1 MGNKLNPLFFEK
13 FVKPVGDFLIGL
25 GTRFFEAFENIQVE
39 FDKLFGP
46 DKTFAERFD
55 GFLGLFK
62 EGGIIALVVMA
73 ASLVISLLL
82 IKDHIGG
89 FAGIKDSVDFLWL
102 NSSVYDGGTLEPITF
117 GFGIYIDHVTVML
130 LFVASFLCLLIN
142 IFSIGYMNTDP
153 INEDTISKLSSS
165 IKIIANGAVGF
176 GNIDIQAAK
185 EKGITV
191 TNTPDVLTDAT
202 ADIQILLLLG
212 ASRKAY
218 EGRIAAETQN
228 WKWSWDFLLGK
239 QMSNK
244 RLGILGMGR
253 IGRAVAKR
261 AKAFGM
267 EIHYH
272 NRSKLSSDLEDG
284 AIYHKDIKSL
294 FEKSEFLSI
303 NCPATPETKNLIN
316 KETLSYL
323 EENTVIGNAARGDV
337 VDDDA
342 MVEALKNGK
351 VFAYGLDVYNGEPKI
366 HPEYLKLKNIFLL
379 PHLGSATKRT
389 RWDMAYRATKNLED
403 FFWMEG
409 LGPFVLGA
417 YFITFA
423 VLGINLLFPMI
434 REKRLRFELRD
445 KNNELRSNARF
456 EE

>member
-1 MGNKLNPLFFEK
+1 MKKKIFVTRRLLKENEEKLKTLFNVTLNK
-13 FVKPVGDFLIGL
+13 D
-25 GTRFFEAFENIQVE
+25 
-39 FDKLFGP
+39 DKIYTP
-46 DKTFAERFD
+46 QEIIDASKNYD
-55 GFLGLFK
+55 GIL
-62 EGGIIALVVMA
+62 
-73 ASLVISLLL
+73 
-82 IKDHIGG
+82 
-89 FAGIKDSVDFLWL
+89 
-102 NSSVYDGGTLEPITF
+102 SSV
-117 GFGIYIDHVTVML
+117 
-130 LFVASFLCLLIN
+130 
-142 IFSIGYMNTDP
+142 TDP
-153 INEDTISKLSSS
+153 INAETIFKLSDS

-176 GNIDIQAAK
+176 GNVDIQAAK

-244 RLGILGMGR
+244 RIGILGMGR

-261 AKAFGM
+261 AKAFNM

-284 AIYHKDIKSL
+284 AIYHKDLKSL
-294 FEKSEFLSI
+294 FKKSEFLSI

-337 VDDDA
+337 VDDNA
-342 MVEALKNGK
+342 MIEALKNGK

-366 HPEYLKLKNIFLL
+366 HPEYLELKNIFLL

-389 RWDMAYRATKNLED
+389 RWDMAFRATKNLED
-403 FFWMEG
+403 FF
-409 LGPFVLGA
+409 LGKKPQDQV
-417 YFITFA
+417 
-423 VLGINLLFPMI
+423 N
-434 REKRLRFELRD
+434 
-445 KNNELRSNARF
+445 
-456 EE
+456 

>member
-1 MGNKLNPLFFEK
+1 MKKIFVTRKLLK
-13 FVKPVGDFLIGL
+13 
-25 GTRFFEAFENIQVE
+25 ENEDKIK
-39 FDKLFGP
+39 KLFDANLNKD
-46 DKTFAERFD
+46 DKIYTAEEIIEGSKNFD
-55 GFLGLFK
+55 GIL
-62 EGGIIALVVMA
+62 
-73 ASLVISLLL
+73 
-82 IKDHIGG
+82 
-89 FAGIKDSVDFLWL
+89 
-102 NSSVYDGGTLEPITF
+102 SSV
-117 GFGIYIDHVTVML
+117 
-130 LFVASFLCLLIN
+130 
-142 IFSIGYMNTDP
+142 TDP
-153 INEDTISKLSSS
+153 LNANTISKLSNT

-176 GNIDIQAAK
+176 GNIDFKKAR

-218 EGRIAAETQN
+218 EGRLAAEKQD

-272 NRSKLSSDLEDG
+272 NRSQLSPELENG
-284 AIYHKDIKSL
+284 AIYHKNIKSL
-294 FEKSEFLSI
+294 FAKSEFLSI
-303 NCPATPETKNLIN
+303 NCPATPDTKNIIN
-316 KETLSYL
+316 KETLNFL
-323 EENTVIGNAARGDV
+323 EDNTVVANAARGDV

-342 MVEALKNGK
+342 MVEALKSKK

-389 RWDMAYRATKNLED
+389 RWDMAYRATQNLED
-403 FFWMEG
+403 FFNG
-409 LGPFVLGA
+409 
-417 YFITFA
+417 
-423 VLGINLLFPMI
+423 
-434 REKRLRFELRD
+434 
-445 KNNELRSNARF
+445 KNPKDLVN
-456 EE
+456 

>member
-1 MGNKLNPLFFEK
+1 MKK
-13 FVKPVGDFLIGL
+13 IFV
-25 GTRFFEAFENIQVE
+25 TRRLLKENE
-39 FDKLFGP
+39 DKLKELFDVTLNTN
-46 DKTFAERFD
+46 DKIYKPEEIIEQSKGFD
-55 GFLGLFK
+55 GIL
-62 EGGIIALVVMA
+62 
-73 ASLVISLLL
+73 
-82 IKDHIGG
+82 
-89 FAGIKDSVDFLWL
+89 
-102 NSSVYDGGTLEPITF
+102 SSV
-117 GFGIYIDHVTVML
+117 
-130 LFVASFLCLLIN
+130 
-142 IFSIGYMNTDP
+142 TDP
-153 INEDTISKLSSS
+153 INAETISKLSDS

-176 GNIDIQAAK
+176 GNIDIEAARK
-185 EKGITV
+185 KNITV

-218 EGRIAAETQN
+218 EGRLAAEKQD

-284 AIYHKDIKSL
+284 AIYHDTLRGL
-294 FEKSEFLSI
+294 FEQSEFLSV
-303 NCPATPETKNLIN
+303 NCPATPETTKIIN
-316 KETLSYL
+316 KETLGYL
-323 EENTVIGNAARGDV
+323 KKNTVIGNAARGDV

-342 MVEALKNGK
+342 MVEAIKNGT

-389 RWDMAYRATKNLED
+389 RWDMAYRATKNLEQ
-403 FFWMEG
+403 FFSG
-409 LGPFVLGA
+409 KKPQDQV
-417 YFITFA
+417 
-423 VLGINLLFPMI
+423 N
-434 REKRLRFELRD
+434 
-445 KNNELRSNARF
+445 
-456 EE
+456 

>member
-1 MGNKLNPLFFEK
+1 MKKIFVTRKLLKENEEKLKELFDAKLNPNDQIYTAKEI
-13 FVKPVGDFLIGL
+13 IG
-25 GTRFFEAFENIQVE
+25 GSK
-39 FDKLFGP
+39 D
-46 DKTFAERFD
+46 FD
-55 GFLGLFK
+55 GIL
-62 EGGIIALVVMA
+62 
-73 ASLVISLLL
+73 
-82 IKDHIGG
+82 
-89 FAGIKDSVDFLWL
+89 
-102 NSSVYDGGTLEPITF
+102 SSV
-117 GFGIYIDHVTVML
+117 
-130 LFVASFLCLLIN
+130 
-142 IFSIGYMNTDP
+142 TDP
-153 INEDTISKLSSS
+153 INSDTISKLSSS

-176 GNIDIQAAK
+176 GNIDIKAAK
-185 EKGITV
+185 EKGITI

-218 EGRIAAETQN
+218 EGRIAAETQS

-272 NRSKLSSDLEDG
+272 NRSKLSAELEDG
-284 AIYHKDIKSL
+284 AIYHDTIKDL
-294 FEKSEFLSI
+294 FAKSEFLSI
-303 NCPATPETKNLIN
+303 NCPATPETKNIIN
-316 KETLSYL
+316 KNTLSYL
-323 EENTVIGNAARGDV
+323 KENTVVGNAARGDV

-342 MVEALKNGK
+342 MVEALKNGT

-403 FFWMEG
+403 FFSG
-409 LGPFVLGA
+409 KKPKDQV
-417 YFITFA
+417 
-423 VLGINLLFPMI
+423 N
-434 REKRLRFELRD
+434 
-445 KNNELRSNARF
+445 
-456 EE
+456 

>member
-1 MGNKLNPLFFEK
+1 MKKIFVTRKLLIENEEKLKELFDVKLNPN
-13 FVKPVGDFLIGL
+13 DQIY
-25 GTRFFEAFENIQVE
+25 T
-39 FDKLFGP
+39 
-46 DKTFAERFD
+46 AEEIINGSKDFD
-55 GFLGLFK
+55 GIL
-62 EGGIIALVVMA
+62 
-73 ASLVISLLL
+73 
-82 IKDHIGG
+82 
-89 FAGIKDSVDFLWL
+89 
-102 NSSVYDGGTLEPITF
+102 SSV
-117 GFGIYIDHVTVML
+117 
-130 LFVASFLCLLIN
+130 
-142 IFSIGYMNTDP
+142 TDP
-153 INEDTISKLSSS
+153 INSDTISKLSSS

-176 GNIDIQAAK
+176 GNIDIKAAK
-185 EKGITV
+185 EKGITI

-218 EGRIAAETQN
+218 EGRIAAETQS

-284 AIYHKDIKSL
+284 AIYHETLKGL
-294 FEKSEFLSI
+294 FKQSEFLSV
-303 NCPATPETKNLIN
+303 NCPATPETTKIIN
-316 KETLSYL
+316 KETLGYL
-323 EENTVIGNAARGDV
+323 KKNTVIGNAARGDV

-342 MVEALKNGK
+342 MVEAIKNGT

-389 RWDMAYRATKNLED
+389 RWDMAYRATKNLEQ
-403 FFWMEG
+403 FFSG
-409 LGPFVLGA
+409 KKPQDQV
-417 YFITFA
+417 
-423 VLGINLLFPMI
+423 N
-434 REKRLRFELRD
+434 
-445 KNNELRSNARF
+445 
-456 EE
+456 

>member
-1 MGNKLNPLFFEK
+1 MKKKIFVTRRLLKENEVKLQNLFDVTLNKN
-13 FVKPVGDFLIGL
+13 
-25 GTRFFEAFENIQVE
+25 
-39 FDKLFGP
+39 DKIYSPQEIINGS
-46 DKTFAERFD
+46 KNYD
-55 GFLGLFK
+55 GIL
-62 EGGIIALVVMA
+62 
-73 ASLVISLLL
+73 
-82 IKDHIGG
+82 
-89 FAGIKDSVDFLWL
+89 
-102 NSSVYDGGTLEPITF
+102 SSV
-117 GFGIYIDHVTVML
+117 
-130 LFVASFLCLLIN
+130 
-142 IFSIGYMNTDP
+142 TDP
-153 INEDTISKLSSS
+153 ISADTISKLSNS

-218 EGRIAAETQN
+218 EGRIAAETQS

-284 AIYHKDIKSL
+284 AIYHKTIKDL
-294 FEKSEFLSI
+294 FQQSEFLSL
-303 NCPATPETKNLIN
+303 NCPATPETTKIIN
-316 KETLSYL
+316 KETLNYL
-323 EENTVIGNAARGDV
+323 KKNTVIGNAARGDI
-337 VDDDA
+337 VDDEA
-342 MVEALKNGK
+342 MVEAIKNGT

-389 RWDMAYRATKNLED
+389 RWDMAYRASKNLED
-403 FFWMEG
+403 FFSG
-409 LGPFVLGA
+409 KKPQDQV
-417 YFITFA
+417 
-423 VLGINLLFPMI
+423 N
-434 REKRLRFELRD
+434 
-445 KNNELRSNARF
+445 
-456 EE
+456 

>member
-1 MGNKLNPLFFEK
+1 MKKIFVTRKLLKENEEKLKELFDAKLNPNDQIYTAKEI
-13 FVKPVGDFLIGL
+13 IG
-25 GTRFFEAFENIQVE
+25 GSK
-39 FDKLFGP
+39 D
-46 DKTFAERFD
+46 FD
-55 GFLGLFK
+55 GIL
-62 EGGIIALVVMA
+62 
-73 ASLVISLLL
+73 
-82 IKDHIGG
+82 
-89 FAGIKDSVDFLWL
+89 
-102 NSSVYDGGTLEPITF
+102 SSV
-117 GFGIYIDHVTVML
+117 
-130 LFVASFLCLLIN
+130 
-142 IFSIGYMNTDP
+142 TDP
-153 INEDTISKLSSS
+153 INSDTISKLSSS

-176 GNIDIQAAK
+176 GNIDIKAAK
-185 EKGITV
+185 EKGITI

-218 EGRIAAETQN
+218 EGRIAAETQS

-272 NRSKLSSDLEDG
+272 NRSKLSAELEDG
-284 AIYHKDIKSL
+284 AIYHDTIKDL
-294 FEKSEFLSI
+294 FAKSEFLSI
-303 NCPATPETKNLIN
+303 NCPATPETKNIIN
-316 KETLSYL
+316 KNTLSYL
-323 EENTVIGNAARGDV
+323 KENTVVGNAARGDV

-342 MVEALKNGK
+342 MVEALKNGT

-403 FFWMEG
+403 FF
-409 LGPFVLGA
+409 LGKKPKDQV
-417 YFITFA
+417 
-423 VLGINLLFPMI
+423 N
-434 REKRLRFELRD
+434 
-445 KNNELRSNARF
+445 
-456 EE
+456 

>member
-1 MGNKLNPLFFEK
+1 MKK
-13 FVKPVGDFLIGL
+13 IFV
-25 GTRFFEAFENIQVE
+25 TRRLLKENE
-39 FDKLFGP
+39 DKLKELFDVTLNTN
-46 DKTFAERFD
+46 DKIYKPEEIIEQSKGFD
-55 GFLGLFK
+55 GIL
-62 EGGIIALVVMA
+62 
-73 ASLVISLLL
+73 
-82 IKDHIGG
+82 
-89 FAGIKDSVDFLWL
+89 
-102 NSSVYDGGTLEPITF
+102 SSV
-117 GFGIYIDHVTVML
+117 
-130 LFVASFLCLLIN
+130 
-142 IFSIGYMNTDP
+142 TDP
-153 INEDTISKLSSS
+153 INAETISKLSDS

-176 GNIDIQAAK
+176 GNIDIEAARK
-185 EKGITV
+185 KNITV

-218 EGRIAAETQN
+218 EGRLAAEKQD

-284 AIYHKDIKSL
+284 AIYHDTLKGL
-294 FEKSEFLSI
+294 FEQSEFLSV
-303 NCPATPETKNLIN
+303 NCPATPETTKIIN
-316 KETLSYL
+316 KDTLGYL
-323 EENTVIGNAARGDV
+323 KENTVIGNAARGDV

-342 MVEALKNGK
+342 MVEAIKNGT

-403 FFWMEG
+403 FFSG
-409 LGPFVLGA
+409 KKPQDQV
-417 YFITFA
+417 
-423 VLGINLLFPMI
+423 N
-434 REKRLRFELRD
+434 
-445 KNNELRSNARF
+445 
-456 EE
+456 

>member
-1 MGNKLNPLFFEK
+1 MKKKIFVTRRLLKENEEKLQSL
-13 FVKPVGDFLIGL
+13 
-25 GTRFFEAFENIQVE
+25 FEATLNKD
-39 FDKLFGP
+39 DKIYTPQEIINGS
-46 DKTFAERFD
+46 KNYD
-55 GFLGLFK
+55 GIL
-62 EGGIIALVVMA
+62 
-73 ASLVISLLL
+73 
-82 IKDHIGG
+82 
-89 FAGIKDSVDFLWL
+89 
-102 NSSVYDGGTLEPITF
+102 SSV
-117 GFGIYIDHVTVML
+117 
-130 LFVASFLCLLIN
+130 
-142 IFSIGYMNTDP
+142 TDP
-153 INEDTISKLSSS
+153 INADTISKLSSS

-185 EKGITV
+185 KKGITV

-272 NRSKLSSDLEDG
+272 NRSKLSKELEGG
-284 AIYHKDIKSL
+284 AIYHKNLKDL
-294 FEKSEFLSI
+294 FAKSEFLSI
-303 NCPATPETKNLIN
+303 NCPATSETKNIIN

-323 EENTVIGNAARGDV
+323 KKNSVVGNAARGDV

-342 MVEALKNGK
+342 MVEALKNGT

-366 HPEYLKLKNIFLL
+366 HSEYLKLKNIFLL

-389 RWDMAYRATKNLED
+389 RWDMAFRATKNLEN
-403 FFWMEG
+403 FF
-409 LGPFVLGA
+409 LGKKPQDQV
-417 YFITFA
+417 
-423 VLGINLLFPMI
+423 N
-434 REKRLRFELRD
+434 
-445 KNNELRSNARF
+445 
-456 EE
+456 

>member
-1 MGNKLNPLFFEK
+1 MKKVFVTRKLLKENEEKLKELFDVKLNS
-13 FVKPVGDFLIGL
+13 D
-25 GTRFFEAFENIQVE
+25 
-39 FDKLFGP
+39 DKIYSA
-46 DKTFAERFD
+46 AEIIESSKNFD
-55 GFLGLFK
+55 GIL
-62 EGGIIALVVMA
+62 
-73 ASLVISLLL
+73 
-82 IKDHIGG
+82 
-89 FAGIKDSVDFLWL
+89 
-102 NSSVYDGGTLEPITF
+102 SSV
-117 GFGIYIDHVTVML
+117 
-130 LFVASFLCLLIN
+130 
-142 IFSIGYMNTDP
+142 TDP
-153 INEDTISKLSSS
+153 ITSDTISKLSSS

-176 GNIDIQAAK
+176 GNIDIKAAK
-185 EKGITV
+185 KKGITV

-218 EGRIAAETQN
+218 EGRIAAETQS

-272 NRSKLSSDLEDG
+272 NRSKLSSDLQDG
-284 AIYHKDIKSL
+284 AIYHKTIKDL
-294 FEKSEFLSI
+294 FEQSEFLSL
-303 NCPATPETKNLIN
+303 NCPATPETTKIVN

-323 EENTVIGNAARGDV
+323 KKNTVIGNAARGDI

-342 MVEALKNGK
+342 MVEAIKNGT

-403 FFWMEG
+403 FFSG
-409 LGPFVLGA
+409 KKPQDQV
-417 YFITFA
+417 
-423 VLGINLLFPMI
+423 N
-434 REKRLRFELRD
+434 
-445 KNNELRSNARF
+445 
-456 EE
+456 

>member
-1 MGNKLNPLFFEK
+1 MKKVFVTRKLLKENEEKLKELFDVKLNS
-13 FVKPVGDFLIGL
+13 D
-25 GTRFFEAFENIQVE
+25 
-39 FDKLFGP
+39 DKIYSA
-46 DKTFAERFD
+46 AEIIESSKNFD
-55 GFLGLFK
+55 GIL
-62 EGGIIALVVMA
+62 
-73 ASLVISLLL
+73 
-82 IKDHIGG
+82 
-89 FAGIKDSVDFLWL
+89 
-102 NSSVYDGGTLEPITF
+102 SSV
-117 GFGIYIDHVTVML
+117 
-130 LFVASFLCLLIN
+130 
-142 IFSIGYMNTDP
+142 TDP
-153 INEDTISKLSSS
+153 INSDTISKLSSS

-176 GNIDIQAAK
+176 GNIDIKAAK
-185 EKGITV
+185 KKGITV

-218 EGRIAAETQN
+218 EGRIAAETQS

-272 NRSKLSSDLEDG
+272 NRSKLSSNLEDG
-284 AIYHKDIKSL
+284 AIYHKTIKDL
-294 FEKSEFLSI
+294 FEQSEFLSL
-303 NCPATPETKNLIN
+303 NCPATPETTKIVN

-323 EENTVIGNAARGDV
+323 KKNTVIGNAARGDI

-342 MVEALKNGK
+342 MVEAIKNGT

-389 RWDMAYRATKNLED
+389 RWDMAFRATKNLED
-403 FFWMEG
+403 FFQG
-409 LGPFVLGA
+409 KKPQDQV
-417 YFITFA
+417 
-423 VLGINLLFPMI
+423 N
-434 REKRLRFELRD
+434 
-445 KNNELRSNARF
+445 
-456 EE
+456 

>member
-1 MGNKLNPLFFEK
+1 MKKKIFVTRRLLKENEEKLQNLFDVTLNKN
-13 FVKPVGDFLIGL
+13 
-25 GTRFFEAFENIQVE
+25 
-39 FDKLFGP
+39 DKVYSPQEIINGS
-46 DKTFAERFD
+46 KNYD
-55 GFLGLFK
+55 GIL
-62 EGGIIALVVMA
+62 
-73 ASLVISLLL
+73 
-82 IKDHIGG
+82 
-89 FAGIKDSVDFLWL
+89 
-102 NSSVYDGGTLEPITF
+102 SSV
-117 GFGIYIDHVTVML
+117 
-130 LFVASFLCLLIN
+130 
-142 IFSIGYMNTDP
+142 TDP
-153 INEDTISKLSSS
+153 ISADTISKLSNS

-218 EGRIAAETQN
+218 EGRIAAETQS

-284 AIYHKDIKSL
+284 AIYHKTIKDL
-294 FEKSEFLSI
+294 FEQSEFLSL
-303 NCPATPETKNLIN
+303 NCPATPETTKIIN

-323 EENTVIGNAARGDV
+323 KKNTVIGNAARGDI

-342 MVEALKNGK
+342 MVEAIKNGT

-403 FFWMEG
+403 FF
-409 LGPFVLGA
+409 LGKKPQDQV
-417 YFITFA
+417 
-423 VLGINLLFPMI
+423 N
-434 REKRLRFELRD
+434 
-445 KNNELRSNARF
+445 
-456 EE
+456 